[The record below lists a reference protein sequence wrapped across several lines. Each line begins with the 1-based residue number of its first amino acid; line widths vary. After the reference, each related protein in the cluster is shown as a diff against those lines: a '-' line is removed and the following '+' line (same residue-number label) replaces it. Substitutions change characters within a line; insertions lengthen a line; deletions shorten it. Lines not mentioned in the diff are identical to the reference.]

1 MPVIH
6 CEQQSSLSKTDSLSL
21 NQSGA
26 FSKLLLRT
34 QQMRVT
40 AQNLVDRGSPSTNK
54 KLLNAL
60 ELIDRAAG
68 PKTIVINPS
77 TLGLKVMQQSLA
89 GNIDHVNIAE
99 VKRSAAFSTPL
110 DLGLLLLNSCPWIP
124 PWLACKQHMRQSK
137 RSLQMHL

>member
-26 FSKLLLRT
+26 FSKLMLRT

-40 AQNLVDRGSPSTNK
+40 AQNLVDRDLSKTNK
-54 KLLNAL
+54 NLLNAL

-68 PKTIVINPS
+68 PKTIVINSS
-77 TLGLKVMQQSLA
+77 TLGSKVMPQNLTD
-89 GNIDHVNIAE
+89 NIDHVKIAAE
-99 VKRSAAFSTPL
+99 NRSAAFSTPL
-110 DLGLLLLNSCPWIP
+110 NLGLLTMKKLIGD
-124 PWLACKQHMRQSK
+124 
-137 RSLQMHL
+137 SL